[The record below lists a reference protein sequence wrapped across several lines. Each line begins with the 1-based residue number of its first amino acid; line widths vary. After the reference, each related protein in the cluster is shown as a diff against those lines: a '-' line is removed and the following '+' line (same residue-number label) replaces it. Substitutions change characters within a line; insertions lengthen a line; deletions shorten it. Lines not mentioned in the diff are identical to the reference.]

1 MNTNF
6 KVALAVV
13 AGAALGATA
22 MQGLHAQAKLKAY
35 SVAEVETLD
44 PAGQMAYIPAIR
56 KAIEAAHGHALRT
69 IGVGQRGRRSG
80 ILQIESLEGLCAPAR
95 QGSKDDTALRRRSRK
110 VVYSAARRARPP
122 SLGGRTQYLLNAS
135 VVFKRR

>member
-1 MNTNF
+1 MRHLRSCYWPRCGFSPGRNIMNTNF

-44 PAGQMAYIPAIR
+44 PAGQMAYIPAVR
-56 KAIEAAHGHALRT
+56 KEIDSAHGHSLRT
-69 IGVGQRGRRSG
+69 IGGRVVS
-80 ILQIESLEGLCAPAR
+80 IEGA
-95 QGSKDDTALRRRSRK
+95 
-110 VVYSAARRARPP
+110 
-122 SLGGRTQYLLNAS
+122 
-135 VVFKRR
+135 